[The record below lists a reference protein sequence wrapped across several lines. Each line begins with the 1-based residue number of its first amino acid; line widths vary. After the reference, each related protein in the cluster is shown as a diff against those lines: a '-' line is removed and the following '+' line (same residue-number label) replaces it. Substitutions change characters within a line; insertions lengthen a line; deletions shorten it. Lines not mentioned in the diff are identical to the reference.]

1 MVAIGGLGIVA
12 ATTAFAAG
20 ARYFKA
26 SIKPTNSIV
35 AGVVVSFAAYFLM
48 LPLHLI
54 FYSARHAG
62 WTTLGTVVTV
72 SFFAPLLFG
81 DDKQSEK

>member
-1 MVAIGGLGIVA
+1 MVAIGGLCVVA

-20 ARYFKA
+20 AWYFKA
-26 SIKPTNSIV
+26 SINPTNAIV
-35 AGVVVSFAAYFLM
+35 AGVVVAFAAFFLI

-54 FYSARHAG
+54 AYSARNAG

-81 DDKQSEK
+81 DDKQSES